1 VRYASNGR
9 VNVGD
14 LPQRRVTLAAAVL
27 AAGMLVSFLLPW
39 ERFAAIKHTAFLGI
53 ESPPAV
59 LAAVA
64 ICAAV
69 VWSTRGSSA
78 ETLALS
84 AAAVLLIGAAVSGVT
99 LGAVHSYGAWVGLG
113 FGIAFPVVQ
122 SSGCGQRH
130 ACSRRPLSDGALPA
144 VAEEL
149 LSDGERSRPLCG
161 PLSDDERMG
170 DALGIDGGHVVA
182 SVALTSAA
190 WVMPHSCHI
199 CGISMCVA
207 RVRISTTVDER
218 LLATAR
224 RTRSGLADAALIDE
238 ALGALLARHRRV
250 EIDAAYAAYDR
261 VPLDVDDEWGSLA
274 SFRTAAGA
282 S

>member
-1 VRYASNGR
+1 
-9 VNVGD
+9 
-14 LPQRRVTLAAAVL
+14 
-27 AAGMLVSFLLPW
+27 MLVSFLLPW

-69 VWSTRGSSA
+69 DWSTRGSSA

-190 WVMPHSCHI
+190 WGHATFVPHMWYKY
-199 CGISMCVA
+199 GVA